1 MATRSFKRKR
11 MVNPTVL
18 SDDELNNMD
27 IPVLFM
33 VGENEKIYSPI
44 NVIERLNRIAPKIR
58 TKLIKNA
65 GHDLAM
71 AQPEIVNDSILAFL
85 DICNG

>member
-1 MATRSFKRKR
+1 